1 MTTWER
7 CYNNHMFKLDDNL
20 LQELGLGA
28 LPRADKDRMLNFIY
42 EKLEERVGM
51 NLASQ
56 MTDAQLDEFE
66 RLMPV
71 EGDTPE
77 IIKQKEAAALQW
89 LESNFPNYKDVVA
102 NELENLKAEIKQA
115 APQILA
121 SAQANL
127 QAPPPPQPPQQ
138 YQPPQAA

>member
-1 MTTWER
+1 
-7 CYNNHMFKLDDNL
+7 MFKLDDDL
-20 LQELGLGA
+20 LQEIGLGG
-28 LPRADKDRMLNFIY
+28 LPSADKNHMLQFIY

-56 MTDAQLDEFE
+56 MSDPQLDEFE
-66 RLMPV
+66 QLMPI

-89 LESNFPNYKDVVA
+89 LESNFPNYKQVVA
-102 NELENLKAEIKQA
+102 NELDKLKAEVRQM

-121 SAQANL
+121 SVQQQMPP
-127 QAPPPPQPPQQ
+127 QAPPQQ
-138 YQPPQAA
+138 FQPPQAA

>member
-1 MTTWER
+1 
-7 CYNNHMFKLDDNL
+7 MFKLDDNL
-20 LQELGLGA
+20 LQELGLGS
-28 LPRADKDRMLNFIY
+28 LPSADKNHMLQFIY

-56 MTDAQLDEFE
+56 MSDSQLDEFE
-66 RLMPV
+66 QLMPV
-71 EGDTPE
+71 QGDTPE

-89 LESNFPNYKDVVA
+89 LESNFPNYKQVVA
-102 NELENLKAEIKQA
+102 NELEKLKVEIRQM

-121 SAQANL
+121 SVPSAPL
-127 QAPPPPQPPQQ
+127 QPPQQQPQFPPQQ